1 MSKKLKNYLI
11 LCFTVVV
18 FMANISV
25 AFADYGTGVITT
37 DGVNVRSE
45 PSISAEVIGTVN
57 QGPVTMLRF
66 SGDWVLIRTWEKD
79 RLTGWVNKKFIRAEA
94 G

>member
-1 MSKKLKNYLI
+1 MSKKLKNYII
-11 LCFTVVV
+11 LCFALVV
-18 FMANISV
+18 FMANMSV
-25 AFADYGTGVITT
+25 TYASYGTGVITA

-57 QGPVTMLRF
+57 QGPVTMLQF
-66 SGDWVLIRTWEKD
+66 SGDWVMIRTWEKD
-79 RLTGWVNKKFIRAEA
+79 RLTGWVSKKFIRAEA